1 MKKILGRILKI
12 IVFLVLEQQMV
23 FYYGELDFAL
33 RFQNVSFGYPIIIS
47 GNLINSNKE
56 VFLVIMLIGIFVLP
70 IAIFSYFI
78 LKVIARKEQNTNE
91 KTMKRIHLN
100 KKMIDIIVAIFI
112 IIISLAKLD
121 EIENVFLNGT
131 TDLIGTIGLIVKIGL
146 IITIVFILVSI
157 ILRIKEKKKV
167 VTTIA
172 IIMGILL
179 IACTN
184 VLQDLREK
192 DKEKYLGGLD
202 IHDYSLRTFNDQF
215 APYAG
220 EEVRGSTVRALIFEV
235 LSNNVSKTDD
245 ELMQVPISGV
255 ITLNKEDTELPE
267 QFDEIKL
274 DKTYNVNMIYNKYGK
289 IESIHIEENQ

>member
-12 IVFLVLEQQMV
+12 IVFLVLEQQMA

-33 RFQNVSFGYPIIIS
+33 RFQNVSFGYPIIS

-56 VFLVIMLIGIFVLP
+56 IFLVIMFIGIFVLP
-70 IAIFSYFI
+70 ISILSYFI
-78 LKVIARKEQNTNE
+78 LKVIARKEQNKNE

-157 ILRIKEKKKV
+157 ILIIKEKKKV
-167 VTTIA
+167 ITTIA

-179 IACTN
+179 IGCTD

-215 APYAG
+215 ALYAG
-220 EEVRGSTVRALIFEV
+220 EEVRGPTVRALIFEV
-235 LSNNVSKTDD
+235 LSNNVSRTDD

-267 QFDEIKL
+267 QFDEIKW

>member
-33 RFQNVSFGYPIIIS
+33 RFQNVSFGYPIIS

-56 VFLVIMLIGIFVLP
+56 VFLVIMFIGIFVLP
-70 IAIFSYFI
+70 ISIFSYFI
-78 LKVIARKEQNTNE
+78 LKVIARKEQNKNE

-112 IIISLAKLD
+112 IIISLAKLN

-131 TDLIGTIGLIVKIGL
+131 TDLIGIIGLIVKIGI

-167 VTTIA
+167 ITTIA

-179 IACTN
+179 IACTDI
-184 VLQDLREK
+184 LQYLREK
-192 DKEKYLGGLD
+192 DKDEYLGGLD
-202 IHDYSLRTFNDQF
+202 IPYTALMTFNNKF

-220 EEVRGSTVRALIFEV
+220 EQKGSTVRALITLV
-235 LSNNVSKTDD
+235 LNNNNVIHYDD
-245 ELMQVPISGV
+245 EPYQVSISGV
-255 ITLNKEDTELPE
+255 VTLNKEDTQLP
-267 QFDEIKL
+267 QQYYEIKW

>member
-12 IVFLVLEQQMV
+12 IVFLVLEQQMA

-33 RFQNVSFGYPIIIS
+33 RFQNISFGYPIS
-47 GNLINSNKE
+47 SENLIKE
-56 VFLVIMLIGIFVLP
+56 IFLVIMFIGIFVLP

-91 KTMKRIHLN
+91 KTMKRINLN
-100 KKMIDIIVAIFI
+100 KKMIDIIVAILI
-112 IIISLAKLD
+112 IIISLVKLD
-121 EIENVFLNGT
+121 EIENVFLIGT
-131 TDLIGTIGLIVKIGL
+131 TDLIGIIGLIVKIGL

-167 VTTIA
+167 ITTIA

-179 IACTN
+179 IACTDI
-184 VLQDLREK
+184 LQYLREK
-192 DKEKYLGGLD
+192 DKDKYLGNISISSNEL
-202 IHDYSLRTFNDQF
+202 TFFNNQF
-215 APYAG
+215 TPYAG
-220 EEVRGSTVRALIFEV
+220 EEVRGSIVRALIQLV
-235 LSNNVSKTDD
+235 LSKNVSRTDD

-267 QFDEIKL
+267 QFDEIKW

>member
-23 FYYGELDFAL
+23 LYYGDLDFAL
-33 RFQNVSFGYPIIIS
+33 RFQNISFGYPIS
-47 GNLINSNKE
+47 SENLIKE
-56 VFLVIMLIGIFVLP
+56 IFLVIMFIGIFVLP

-131 TDLIGTIGLIVKIGL
+131 TDLIGTIDLIVKIGL

-157 ILRIKEKKKV
+157 ILIIKEKKKV
-167 VTTIA
+167 ITTIA

-179 IACTN
+179 IACTDL
-184 VLQDLREK
+184 LQDLREK

-215 APYAG
+215 ALYAG
-220 EEVRGSTVRALIFEV
+220 EEVRGPTVRALIFEV
-235 LSNNVSKTDD
+235 LSNNVSRTDD

-267 QFDEIKL
+267 QFDEIKW

>member
-23 FYYGELDFAL
+23 LYYGDLDFAL
-33 RFQNVSFGYPIIIS
+33 RFQNISFGYPIS
-47 GNLINSNKE
+47 SENLIKE
-56 VFLVIMLIGIFVLP
+56 IFLVIMFIGIFVLP

-78 LKVIARKEQNTNE
+78 LKVIARKEQNKNE

-167 VTTIA
+167 ITTIA

-179 IACTN
+179 IGCTD

-215 APYAG
+215 ALYAG
-220 EEVRGSTVRALIFEV
+220 EEVRGPTVRALIFEV
-235 LSNNVSKTDD
+235 LSNNVSRTDD

-267 QFDEIKL
+267 QFDEIKW

>member
-12 IVFLVLEQQMV
+12 IVFLVLEQQMA

-33 RFQNVSFGYPIIIS
+33 RFQNVSFGYPIIS

-56 VFLVIMLIGIFVLP
+56 VFLVIMFIGIFVLP
-70 IAIFSYFI
+70 ISIFSYFI
-78 LKVIARKEQNTNE
+78 LKVIARKEQNKNE

-157 ILRIKEKKKV
+157 ILIIKEKKKV
-167 VTTIA
+167 ITTIA

-179 IACTN
+179 IACTD

-215 APYAG
+215 ALYAG
-220 EEVRGSTVRALIFEV
+220 EEVRGPTVRALIFEV
-235 LSNNVSKTDD
+235 LSNNVSRTDD

-267 QFDEIKL
+267 QFDEIKW

>member
-23 FYYGELDFAL
+23 LYYGDLDFAL
-33 RFQNVSFGYPIIIS
+33 RFQNISFGYPIS
-47 GNLINSNKE
+47 SENLIKE
-56 VFLVIMLIGIFVLP
+56 IFLVIMFIGIFVLP

-91 KTMKRIHLN
+91 KTMKRINLN
-100 KKMIDIIVAIFI
+100 KKMIDIIVAILI

-131 TDLIGTIGLIVKIGL
+131 TDLIGIIGLIVKIGI

-167 VTTIA
+167 ITTIA

-179 IACTN
+179 IACTDI
-184 VLQDLREK
+184 LQYLREK
-192 DKEKYLGGLD
+192 DKDKYLGNISISSNELAF
-202 IHDYSLRTFNDQF
+202 FNNQF

-220 EEVRGSTVRALIFEV
+220 EEVRGSIVRALIQLV
-235 LSNNVSKTDD
+235 LSKNVSRTDD
-245 ELMQVPISGV
+245 ELYQVPISGV
-255 ITLNKEDTELPE
+255 VTLNKEDTQLPE
-267 QFDEIKL
+267 QFDEIKM

>member
-23 FYYGELDFAL
+23 LYYGELDFAL
-33 RFQNVSFGYPIIIS
+33 RFQNISFGYPIS
-47 GNLINSNKE
+47 SENLIKE
-56 VFLVIMLIGIFVLP
+56 IFLVIMFIGIFVLP

-78 LKVIARKEQNTNE
+78 LKVIARKEQNKNE

-131 TDLIGTIGLIVKIGL
+131 TDLIGIIGLIVKIGL

-167 VTTIA
+167 ITTIA

-179 IACTN
+179 IVCTDI
-184 VLQDLREK
+184 LQYLRKK
-192 DKEKYLGGLD
+192 DKDKYLGDLD
-202 IHDYSLRTFNDQF
+202 ISYIELMTFNDEFEQ
-215 APYAG
+215 YAG
-220 EEVRGSTVRALIFEV
+220 EEVRGSIVRALIYKV
-235 LSNNVSKTDD
+235 RSQNVSRTDD
-245 ELMQVPISGV
+245 ELYQVPISGV
-255 ITLNKEDTELPE
+255 VTLNKENTQLP
-267 QFDEIKL
+267 QQYYEIKS
-274 DKTYNVNMIYNKYGK
+274 DKTYNVKMIYNKYGK
-289 IESIHIEENQ
+289 IESIHIEENP